1 MPKDIDTVTTMTRTI
16 VNSESDAFNSTHK
29 LRKQV
34 LVDSTEGLF
43 AELTSSYDA
52 QFSSTLF
59 ADGIIINIIAPTFE
73 QRYDVTY
80 NEKDHLLINAVVTE
94 AKDSSSSRINALSE
108 SISFIG
114 NSYVDFSTNNKN
126 DIVAT
131 IKSPL
136 DLDIPMGT
144 DHNID
149 SLDAIYSL
157 IKFVIDERFF

>member
-1 MPKDIDTVTTMTRTI
+1 M
-16 VNSESDAFNSTHK
+16 
-29 LRKQV
+29 
-34 LVDSTEGLF
+34 
-43 AELTSSYDA
+43 
-52 QFSSTLF
+52 F